1 MSVDRPLSGPQEIAL
16 AKLATATDAK
26 ARRVE
31 RGEDEGVGWE
41 WMPSWWVG
49 RTNTVDSLERLGLV
63 EQRPSGHLYRFEYD
77 ARLTEAGREM
87 CDSMGD

>member
-16 AKLATATDAK
+16 ARLVTSTDAR

-41 WMPSWWVG
+41 WHDSWWIG

-63 EQRPSGHLYRFEYD
+63 ERRLRHLSLDYEV
-77 ARLTEAGREM
+77 RLTEAGREM